1 VPTMLL
7 TGANR
12 GLGLEF
18 TRQYL
23 AEGWTVHACC
33 RNPAGAAELRALAPA
48 DGRLQLHTLE
58 VADFA
63 ATARLARSL
72 ADRSIDV
79 LLANA
84 GLFGPRHGTDGDWRQ
99 VFGHIDYGVW
109 DEIFRVNTQAPLC
122 LAEAFVEHVA
132 ASEGRKIVV
141 ISSSLGAIAETSGG
155 LYAYRSTKAALNMA
169 MASLAKDLAPRGI
182 SVGLYCPGWVQT
194 AMGGPQ
200 APLTPA
206 TSIAG
211 LRQRI
216 AELGPATSGE
226 YRRYDGAPIPW

>member
-1 VPTMLL
+1 MPTILL

-18 TRQYL
+18 ARRYL

-33 RNPAGAAELRALAPA
+33 RDPATATELRALAPA
-48 DGRLQLHTLE
+48 DGRLHLHALD

-63 ATARLARSL
+63 ATAVLAAAL
-72 ADRSIDV
+72 AGRPIDV

-84 GLFGPRHGTDGDWRQ
+84 GLFGPKHGADGDWRQ
-99 VFGHIDYGVW
+99 VFGHIDYRVW
-109 DEIFRVNTQAPLC
+109 DEIFRVNTQAPLR

-132 ASEGRKIVV
+132 ASTERKIVA
-141 ISSSLGAIAETSGG
+141 ISSSLGAVAETRGG

-194 AMGGPQ
+194 EMGGPE

-206 TSIAG
+206 ASIAG

-226 YRRYDGAPIPW
+226 FRRFDGSPLPW

>member
-1 VPTMLL
+1 MPALLL

-33 RNPAGAAELRALAPA
+33 RDPAAATELRALAPA
-48 DGRLQLHTLE
+48 DDRLQLHALD

-63 ATARLARSL
+63 ATAALARTL
-72 ADRSIDV
+72 AGRPIDV

-84 GLFGPRHGTDGDWRQ
+84 GLFGPKHGADGDLRQ
-99 VFGHIDYGVW
+99 VFGHLDYRIW
-109 DEIFRVNTQAPLC
+109 DELFRVNTQAPLC

-132 ASEGRKIVV
+132 ASAGRRIVA
-141 ISSSLGAIAETSGG
+141 ISSSLGAVAETGGG
-155 LYAYRSTKAALNMA
+155 LYAYRSSKAALNMA
-169 MASLAKDLAPRGI
+169 MATLARDLAPRGI
-182 SVGLYCPGWVQT
+182 AVGVYCPGWVQT

-206 TSIAG
+206 ASIAG

-226 YRRYDGAPIPW
+226 YRRYDGSPIPW

>member
-1 VPTMLL
+1 VSTILL

-33 RNPAGAAELRALAPA
+33 RDPAGATELRALATA
-48 DGRLQLHTLE
+48 DGRLQLHALD

-63 ATARLARSL
+63 ATASL
-72 ADRSIDV
+72 AHSLAGRSIDV

-84 GLFGPRHGTDGDWRQ
+84 GLFGPKHGADGDWRQ

-109 DEIFRVNTQAPLC
+109 DEIFRVNTQAPLR

-132 ASEGRKIVV
+132 ASNGRKIVA
-141 ISSSLGAIAETSGG
+141 ISSSLGAIAETGGG
-155 LYAYRSTKAALNMA
+155 LYAYRSNKGALMME
-169 MASLAKDLAPRGI
+169 MASRAKDLAPRGI
-182 SVGLYCPGWVQT
+182 AVGVYCPGWVQT

-200 APLTPA
+200 APLAPA

-226 YRRYDGAPIPW
+226 YRRYDGSRIPW